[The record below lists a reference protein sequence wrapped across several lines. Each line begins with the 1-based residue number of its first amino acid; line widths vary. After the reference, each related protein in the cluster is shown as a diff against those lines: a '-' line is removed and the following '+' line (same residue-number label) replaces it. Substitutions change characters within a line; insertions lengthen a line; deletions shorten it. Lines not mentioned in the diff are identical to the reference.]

1 MESVPAAAPG
11 NGVLSFYNFLHNSWL
26 LGISAVLGS
35 CGCWLLHKVT
45 LRIDQSSPSMYV
57 HVRHV
62 NSPYTKEHRG
72 PSNYISQN
80 VFT

>member
-1 MESVPAAAPG
+1 MESVPRR
-11 NGVLSFYNFLHNSWL
+11 NGVLSFYNFLHINSWL